1 MKTQMIIG
9 GILFGVAACTA
20 PADGYRITGNIEGAG
35 DGKAILLQSAGF
47 EEPTMG
53 DTVNMRNG
61 KFVFEGRLESPVS
74 VTVKVCPDSDQPASL
89 GFIAEN
95 SPIRVIAIRTH
106 LYSDGNRGKML
117 SNGMATVRSAD
128 KRWKGV

>member
-47 EEPTMG
+47 GEPTMG
-53 DTVNMRNG
+53 DSVNMRVRRAFG
-61 KFVFEGRLESPVS
+61 IP
-74 VTVKVCPDSDQPASL
+74 
-89 GFIAEN
+89 GF
-95 SPIRVIAIRTH
+95 RH
-106 LYSDGNRGKML
+106 C
-117 SNGMATVRSAD
+117 
-128 KRWKGV
+128 KGVS

>member
-47 EEPTMG
+47 GEPRYG
-53 DTVNMRNG
+53 
-61 KFVFEGRLESPVS
+61 EY
-74 VTVKVCPDSDQPASL
+74 
-89 GFIAEN
+89 AEWK
-95 SPIRVIAIRTH
+95 IRVRRAFGIPGFRH
-106 LYSDGNRGKML
+106 C
-117 SNGMATVRSAD
+117 
-128 KRWKGV
+128 KGVS

>member
-47 EEPTMG
+47 GEPTMG
-53 DTVNMRNG
+53 
-61 KFVFEGRLESPVS
+61 EY
-74 VTVKVCPDSDQPASL
+74 
-89 GFIAEN
+89 AEWK
-95 SPIRVIAIRTH
+95 IRVRRAFGIPGFRH
-106 LYSDGNRGKML
+106 C
-117 SNGMATVRSAD
+117 
-128 KRWKGV
+128 KGVS

>member
-47 EEPTMG
+47 G
-53 DTVNMRNG
+53 
-61 KFVFEGRLESPVS
+61 
-74 VTVKVCPDSDQPASL
+74 
-89 GFIAEN
+89 
-95 SPIRVIAIRTH
+95 
-106 LYSDGNRGKML
+106 
-117 SNGMATVRSAD
+117 
-128 KRWKGV
+128 

>member
-20 PADGYRITGNIEGAG
+20 PADVYRIIGNIDGAG
-35 DGKAILLQSAGF
+35 DGKAILLQAAGF

-61 KFVFEGRLESPVS
+61 NFVSVGRLESPGS
-74 VTVKVCPDSDQPASL
+74 VTV
-89 GFIAEN
+89 
-95 SPIRVIAIRTH
+95 
-106 LYSDGNRGKML
+106 
-117 SNGMATVRSAD
+117 
-128 KRWKGV
+128 

>member
-47 EEPTMG
+47 
-53 DTVNMRNG
+53 
-61 KFVFEGRLESPVS
+61 
-74 VTVKVCPDSDQPASL
+74 
-89 GFIAEN
+89 
-95 SPIRVIAIRTH
+95 
-106 LYSDGNRGKML
+106 
-117 SNGMATVRSAD
+117 
-128 KRWKGV
+128 